1 MTNTVDALPPLVLRS
16 AEFRR
21 AREATWRTL
30 EEMVGRVEKH
40 GIGALSAEELQALPL
55 LYRATISSL
64 SVARSIALDRNLLRY
79 MESLSL
85 RAYLVVYGPR
95 EGLLETL
102 GRFFLHGFPALVRR
116 ARRPIALATFALL
129 LGVAAG
135 YLLVAG
141 DEQWFHSIVP
151 EDLAGGRGPASS
163 ARDLLDDQI
172 FAPWPGFVDAF
183 VVFANALFQH
193 NTLVGITAFGLGIA
207 AGVPTFL
214 LLVYQGVVIGA
225 FVALH
230 ANRGIALDFVGWM
243 SIHGV
248 TELTA
253 IVLCGAA
260 GLMIGGKVLFPGQ
273 GGRLDNLARDGRAA
287 AGLAAGAVVLFLVA
301 GLIEGGLRQ
310 LVASTSGRFAIA
322 ALTGVLWLAYFLS
335 GRRRAGDAA

>member
-1 MTNTVDALPPLVLRS
+1 
-16 AEFRR
+16 
-21 AREATWRTL
+21 
-30 EEMVGRVEKH
+30 
-40 GIGALSAEELQALPL
+40 
-55 LYRATISSL
+55 
-64 SVARSIALDRNLLRY
+64 
-79 MESLSL
+79 
-85 RAYLVVYGPR
+85 
-95 EGLLETL
+95 
-102 GRFFLHGFPALVRR
+102 
-116 ARRPIALATFALL
+116 
-129 LGVAAG
+129 
-135 YLLVAG
+135 
-141 DEQWFHSIVP
+141 
-151 EDLAGGRGPASS
+151 
-163 ARDLLDDQI
+163 
-172 FAPWPGFVDAF
+172 
-183 VVFANALFQH
+183 
-193 NTLVGITAFGLGIA
+193 
-207 AGVPTFL
+207 
-214 LLVYQGVVIGA
+214 VVIGA

-335 GRRRAGDAA
+335 GRRRARDAA